1 MKRVDADAG
10 ATSSVLDSPGT
21 MSETERI
28 DIEQL
33 LESMEALP
41 SMPAVA
47 LQIVRLAQ
55 EDEATVDDFAE
66 VLMLDSA
73 LSGKLLKLANSS
85 MYNPGTPVRT
95 LPRAVMTLGL
105 KSVKL
110 LALSFSLTDS
120 TPRES
125 IGGPDLRVYWRRT
138 ITCAAAAHTF
148 GSNACRRLV
157 DEGFLCGLLSR
168 MGQLALAV
176 GFPERYAAL
185 SNGEHAWPT
194 RDVERETFGFAG
206 DEVGAQLLR
215 SWELPELLCDT
226 IEWMGDPQTELR
238 EGAAPETHELVK
250 LMHVARCCEELV
262 CGADRKSQMAQLNAA
277 AEQHFGLSEEEVED
291 GLRELENR
299 ISETADM
306 LDVEMRPIRMDEI
319 LREAGQQLLKESLNI
334 ATEMQH
340 VERIATQLESS
351 NRELRDKVT
360 RDSLTGLANRR
371 CFDQSLERCVGTRD
385 AEDLDS
391 GVALLMIDIDHFKSV
406 NDELGH
412 PAGDKV
418 LRAVA
423 TSIASV
429 IRAKDL
435 AARYGGEEFS
445 VIFAS
450 TNEDGMKIAAERIRE
465 AVESTQTDIGGRTV
479 EVTVSI
485 GGAFAPPGQ
494 LITNAWALVS
504 AADQCLYA
512 SKHAGRNCCSFTAL
526 EPA

>member
-1 MKRVDADAG
+1 
-10 ATSSVLDSPGT
+10 

-33 LESMEALP
+33 FESMEALP

-47 LQIVRLAQ
+47 LQVVRLAQ
-55 EDEATVDDFAE
+55 EDEATVDDFAD

-73 LSGKLLKLANSS
+73 LSAKLLKLSNSP

-110 LALSFSLTDS
+110 LALSFSLTDA
-120 TPRES
+120 TPRERES
-125 IGGPDLRVYWRRT
+125 GPDLRVYWRRT

-148 GSNACRRLV
+148 GSSACRRLV

-168 MGQLALAV
+168 MGQLALAT
-176 GFPERYAAL
+176 GLPARYAAL
-185 SNGEHAWPT
+185 GGGEHEWPT
-194 RDVERETFGFAG
+194 RAAEREAFGFSG
-206 DEVGAQLLR
+206 DQVGAQLLR

-226 IEWMGDPQTELR
+226 VERMGDPNAELPDDLV
-238 EGAAPETHELVK
+238 PEALELAK

-262 CGADRKSQMAQLNAA
+262 CGSDRKSLMAQLNAA
-277 AEQHFGLSEEEVED
+277 AERHFGLSEDEVED
-291 GLRELENR
+291 GLRELESR

-371 CFDQSLERCVGTRD
+371 CFDQSLERCVSTRD
-385 AEDLDS
+385 AEDLGS
-391 GVALLMIDIDHFKSV
+391 GVGLLMIDIDHFKSV

-418 LRAVA
+418 LRGVA
-423 TSIASV
+423 ASMASV
-429 IRAKDL
+429 IRDRDL

-450 TNEDGMKIAAERIRE
+450 THEEGLQVAAERIRK
-465 AVESTQTDIGGRTV
+465 AVEDTRTDIGGRNI

-494 LITNAWALVS
+494 PITNAWALVS
-504 AADQCLYA
+504 AADKCLYE
-512 SKHAGRNCCSFTAL
+512 SKRSGRNTCSFTRL
-526 EPA
+526 ESV